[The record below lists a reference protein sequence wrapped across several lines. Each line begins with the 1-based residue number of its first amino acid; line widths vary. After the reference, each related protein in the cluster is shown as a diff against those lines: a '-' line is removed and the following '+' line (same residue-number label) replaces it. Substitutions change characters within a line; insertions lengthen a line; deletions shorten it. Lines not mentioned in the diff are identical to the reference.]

1 MTLEEMHTMF
11 DVELDKLNGTSYPSF
26 LPEEKDLW
34 LNKAYLMLINQKFTG
49 DNKLGLSFE
58 MGTKRI
64 SDLQAL
70 IRTEYIELDEFIY
83 NYQAFYNLDTLAN
96 KILYIISTAIQIRY
110 TGHNDYE
117 FIPVKIVSHDIIKKF
132 LLNKNNTPWI
142 PHPIAAIANNRI
154 MILLD
159 PIDYADFNIDKTDNS
174 LELKYIMYPKKFD
187 SSIENG
193 DDTKTG
199 LKDSPEISEHVHQEI
214 VSLAVYL
221 AIENIQSARV
231 QTNVQPLS
239 IQE

>member
-70 IRTEYIELDEFIY
+70 IKTNYIELDEFNY
-83 NYQAFYNLDTLAN
+83 GYQAFYNLNTSN
-96 KILYIISTAIQIRY
+96 RILYIISAVIDLFPS
-110 TGHNDYE
+110 TGDGKHN
-117 FIPVKIVSHDIIKKF
+117 FLPVKIVSHDIAAKF
-132 LLNKNNTPWI
+132 LSNKHNTPWI
-142 PHPIAAIANNRI
+142 KDPIAVIENNRI
-154 MILLD
+154 AVFVD
-159 PIDYADFNIDKTDNS
+159 PIEYSDFNTGKNNN
-174 LELKYIMYPKKFD
+174 LEIKYITYPKEFD
-187 SSIENG
+187 SSI
-193 DDTKTG
+193 DTGNDNKTG